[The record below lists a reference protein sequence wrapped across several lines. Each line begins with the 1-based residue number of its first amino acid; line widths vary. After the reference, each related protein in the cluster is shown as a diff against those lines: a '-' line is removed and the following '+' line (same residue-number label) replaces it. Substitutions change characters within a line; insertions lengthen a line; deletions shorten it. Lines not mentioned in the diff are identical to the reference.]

1 MSKVQ
6 ELIKK
11 IEDHIAR
18 GASAYEALPMT
29 KEEYSLC
36 LEGLKLKDKQDCT
49 VVVKT
54 EVPAEDMSDFAR
66 RLNGIEYLEERKEM
80 WEAAKEKGYVVVF
93 GYSDDNIE
101 FRGAID
107 DEIGAFGG
115 RTVFFAK
122 DGKISENNEGEYYI
136 HAAWYGKV
144 GAKTI
149 LKTFRIMDDDGDLIP
164 WTYETNIPHEEFMM
178 YEGGDPFCRGI
189 VFARDSVISCR
200 APRL

>member
-1 MSKVQ
+1 MTLTK
-6 ELIKK
+6 ELIRR
-11 IEDHIAR
+11 IEKYLES
-18 GASAYEALPMT
+18 GADYDALPMT
-29 KEEYSLC
+29 REEYTLC
-36 LEGLKLKDKQDCT
+36 LEALKLKDGESSEET
-49 VVVKT
+49 E

-80 WEAAKEKGYVVVF
+80 WKAAKEKGYVVVF

-107 DEIGAFGG
+107 DEVGAFGG
-115 RTVFFAK
+115 RTVFFTEN
-122 DGKISENNEGEYYI
+122 GKISKSNDGEYYI

-144 GAKTI
+144 GGKTI
-149 LKTFRIMDDDGDLIP
+149 LKTFRIIDDNGDLIP

-178 YEGGDPFCRGI
+178 YDGGDPFCRGI
-189 VFARDSVISCR
+189 VFAKDSVISCR

>member
-6 ELIKK
+6 KLIKK
-11 IEDHIAR
+11 IEDHIAH
-18 GASAYEALPMT
+18 GAPAYETLHMT
-29 KEEYSLC
+29 GEEYSLC
-36 LEGLKLKDKQDCT
+36 LEGLKLIDKQDRNAG
-49 VVVKT
+49 VKA
-54 EVPAEDMSDFAR
+54 EAPAADMSDFAKM
-66 RLNGIEYLEERKEM
+66 LNGIEYLEERKEM
-80 WEAAKEKGYVVVF
+80 WGAAKEKGYVVVF

-122 DGKISENNEGEYYI
+122 DGKISENNEGEHYI

-164 WTYETNIPHEEFMM
+164 WTYDTNIPHEEFMM
-178 YEGGDPFCRGI
+178 YEDGDPFCRGI
-189 VFARDSVISCR
+189 VFSRNSIVSA
-200 APRL
+200 